1 MGDLSTYSD
10 DQLAQI
16 AGVPVSDGAPAPL
29 HAAILGQESGNNSN
43 VGTSTDGAVG
53 PGQITPDTWK
63 QYAQPYE
70 DINDPDD
77 NRAVSGRIIDHLHDK
92 FGGDPARVAVG
103 YFSGPGNVAP
113 AGSPT
118 PWKNDVTDGNG
129 KKVSSYVGD
138 VLGRLGS
145 AVVGDAQAATPASPQ
160 APVSPPA
167 QAPGAPAPAQSD
179 DTQTVPPSATMSDDD
194 LAKIAGVQI
203 DPRMPKSGEGFWGY
217 QGRQFARP
225 FHEMA
230 DSVRS
235 GAQDLEDLV
244 TPSKWNPENWQGPA
258 SNKMSGDVVGGNWS
272 SVPRDV
278 LDAFNEKFAAN
289 PAIKLMSGPGKIAL
303 APAAPLLNSASDTL
317 ESLGLPKDV
326 QQFGMNIA
334 PLLLKGA
341 KAGGKATPPEEG
353 APIPPNEG
361 SGGPPPP
368 PPPGG
373 SAPPVS
379 PEAPGTTGSPPAGG
393 GGSIPP
399 EEPPPGGSGG
409 AETPPKPQTPEE
421 AFNEQ
426 HGPAPASLMTM
437 DSGKPLLINQR
448 SIRKGVGDLQEF
460 LDKDGVDLNETADK
474 LQALKKVDP
483 NATALDAIVTN
494 MTKGNN
500 GQWSISDTGVP
511 TGSNALGL
519 AKSIAQGPGQGRALA
534 NELVGRGYQARGE
547 ISGQID
553 NLLSG
558 SDYAQKLQ
566 AARQAKMDSG
576 QAFEQAYAVPNPMSD
591 RLQNSFLNQPEIK
604 QGLKE
609 GLQLE
614 RLDAATNHR
623 TFDPA
628 DYSVTGTDAEGN
640 PTTAPSPNM
649 KMLAAAKRGLD
660 SMIEKEQDKVTGTFT
675 PKGKSLIGFK
685 NAYQGELYRLNPK
698 YKTANDL
705 FSTPAS
711 IESHLRMGKN
721 IDTMKVRDVENIMKN
736 DKISA
741 ADKEAFASGAG
752 DQIIHKLGQAPTT
765 TNPINSIMTDN
776 FKERMQALAPNK
788 AAYQKF
794 MDAMNLHKS
803 KALVNNIVTGSP
815 TYANEAF
822 SNKPVSTMTG
832 HAIRLAADPLAA
844 AGNMLGNI
852 ADKALQKS
860 AMKMS
865 EDSRT
870 VAQRVLTTKDPNL
883 LRYAARKAGK

>member
-1 MGDLSTYSD
+1 MADLTTYSD

-29 HAAILGQESGNNSN
+29 HAAILGQESGNNPN

-53 PGQITPDTWK
+53 PGQITPGTWK

-77 NRAVSGRIIDHLHDK
+77 NRAVSARIIDHLHDK

-118 PWKNDVTDGNG
+118 PWKNDVADGNG

-145 AVVGDAQAATPASPQ
+145 AVVGDAQAATPPAS
-160 APVSPPA
+160 
-167 QAPGAPAPAQSD
+167 PAPAAAPANAPAA
-179 DTQTVPPSATMSDDD
+179 DTDTVPASATMSDDD
-194 LAKIAGVQI
+194 LAQIAGVQI

-217 QGRQFARP
+217 QGRQFMRP
-225 FHEMA
+225 IKEMGA
-230 DSVRS
+230 AAES
-235 GAQDLEDLV
+235 GIQDVKDV
-244 TPSKWNPENWQGPA
+244 FTPSKWNPESWHGPA
-258 SNKMSGDVVGGNWS
+258 SDKMTKDVLDSNYLGI
-272 SVPRDV
+272 PRDV
-278 LDAFNEKFAAN
+278 MDSLNEKMADN
-289 PAIKLMSGPGKIAL
+289 PLVKAVFGPAKIATAPL
-303 APAAPLLNSASDTL
+303 APVINSASDAL
-317 ESLGLPKDV
+317 ESAGVPKDF
-326 QQFGMNIA
+326 QQFASNIA
-334 PLLLKGA
+334 PLLLRGA
-341 KAGGKATPPEEG
+341 KPGETPKDGGEVPPEG
-353 APIPPNEG
+353 AP
-361 SGGPPPP
+361 PPPP

-373 SAPPVS
+373 SAPPEPS
-379 PEAPGTTGSPPAGG
+379 PGGATGTPP
-393 GGSIPP
+393 I
-399 EEPPPGGSGG
+399 EPPPGGG
-409 AETPPKPQTPEE
+409 AGATPAEEQAAPKPQTPEE
-421 AFNEQ
+421 AFNKQ

-460 LDKDGVDLNETADK
+460 LDKDGIDLNETADK

-494 MTKGNN
+494 MSKAKDGT
-500 GQWSISDTGVP
+500 WSISDTGVP

-547 ISGQID
+547 ISNQID

-623 TFDPA
+623 PFNPA

-640 PTTAPSPNM
+640 PTVSPNPNM

-698 YKTANDL
+698 YKVANDL

-765 TNPINSIMTDN
+765 TNPINSLMTDN

-815 TYANEAF
+815 TYANEVF
-822 SNKPVSTMTG
+822 SNRPVNTLTG
-832 HAIRLAADPLAA
+832 NAIRLVSDPLAA
-844 AGNMLGNI
+844 TGNMLGNI
-852 ADKALQKS
+852 ADKALQKNM
-860 AMKMS
+860 MKMS

-870 VAQRVLTTKDPNL
+870 VAQRILTTKDPNL